1 MLASLQALLEILD
14 RANNGPVCKAME
26 WDSKIVPNE
35 AMRKLK
41 EHGLLKAFTPEKPI
55 NTDDSLADEFYK
67 AGYELAIELGM
78 LCQDTERIIK
88 ISEEELKESLRNSL
102 SEIKLGEGLDEVI
115 MKHRKPEDPLK
126 PLWVS
131 PLAELVTE
139 EYYVLITQGIAQNRE
154 VDILQGC
161 SLETIFG
168 KPIKAGTPYETLA
181 GLYNARLTKEA
192 LWRAGRPGMACEA
205 VMVSPTVFGQLGGF
219 GIPNGFDAKKD
230 IALVLSPPELKT
242 TYTAFHKIAHAI
254 NCGSKIYSGSD
265 SFVGGYAGGPEAT
278 AIVAIATMLLSPIIR
293 KATYFGTA
301 IQDIRYGGNSNREGI
316 WTTSIVQQ
324 ALSKNTNLLSTS
336 VTTQLAG
343 PCTEMLLYECAVT
356 TINDSVSG
364 ACASKGPRTIAGK
377 YPNHITPLECKFCG
391 EVIKACASM
400 KRNDAN
406 EIIKELI
413 PKYEEK
419 LKNPPKGKPFQECY
433 DLKALKPS
441 KEWLE
446 IYTKIK
452 KELIDL
458 GVPILL

>member
-1 MLASLQALLEILD
+1 
-14 RANNGPVCKAME
+14 
-26 WDSKIVPNE
+26 
-35 AMRKLK
+35 
-41 EHGLLKAFTPEKPI
+41 
-55 NTDDSLADEFYK
+55 
-67 AGYELAIELGM
+67 M

-242 TYTAFHKIAHAI
+242 TYMAFHKIAHAI

-278 AIVAIATMLLSPIIR
+278 AIVAIATMLLSPIVR

-391 EVIKACASM
+391 EVIKACASI

-406 EIIKELI
+406 EIVKKLI
-413 PKYEEK
+413 PRYEEK
-419 LKNPPKGKPFQECY
+419 LRDPPKGKPFQECY

-446 IYTKIK
+446 IYKKIK
-452 KELIDL
+452 KELMDL